1 LIDDGLTLV
10 VVALNGAPV
19 ARPPVIVDD
28 VGSIEGSLGATVN
41 WRASGHFWRLE
52 VWMHDISSL
61 WSRAE
66 GKD

>member
-1 LIDDGLTLV
+1 MGLIILV
-10 VVALNGAPV
+10 IRSIGAPV
-19 ARPPVIVDD
+19 RMMLMLMKQQLTGDLP
-28 VGSIEGSLGATVN
+28 ELQFN
-41 WRASGHFWRLE
+41 WISRRIE